1 MNSCTWYKSHVD
13 NFSSSI
19 INTLVYFVYS
29 AVLRFTLFQLFDRK
43 LPKQWLCNLFLMR
56 RRFRAAI
63 SDATCS
69 CALELP
75 NLFFSSL
82 PPLPCRYL
90 ALLILCRVTKGYNT
104 SRLTLGKVASSS
116 RHWHTDK
123 NRERGEKKDIST
135 FATVG
140 NWKPPVNFSNHSAG
154 VWEEVG
160 APRGRSGQTRGE
172 HVKLTTKPVRESH
185 STQHHWPLAC

>member
-1 MNSCTWYKSHVD
+1 MNSCTWYKSHAD

-43 LPKQWLCNLFLMR
+43 LPKQWLCNLFLLR

-75 NLFFSSL
+75 NLFFL
-82 PPLPCRYL
+82 PPPPCRYL

-104 SRLTLGKVASSS
+104 SRLTLGKVAGSS

-123 NRERGEKKDIST
+123 NRARGKKKT
-135 FATVG
+135 F
-140 NWKPPVNFSNHSAG
+140 PHSQLWG
-154 VWEEVG
+154 IENRRLTLVIILPECGKKLVHPEGDPGRHEE
-160 APRGRSGQTRGE
+160 SM
-172 HVKLTTKPVRESH
+172 
-185 STQHHWPLAC
+185 